1 MNITKEQIKETIKEL
16 MSEDSGYKEFFKKA
30 LEKAGKSIP
39 SMSDEEKKSFFNKI
53 DSAWDAKG
61 EKNEGNAFGAAVTK
75 AKEDGEDEFEVD
87 GKTYKVQES
96 ADCGCGCGG
105 CSESVNE
112 GKFKVDD
119 LVYNKRTKTVG
130 IVRMGDDKYGEVKT
144 DADGNVDVDELEKY
158 NPIKF
163 KHQSKAKAAPSTEKE
178 VSKRGLFNPFKNES
192 VTEARLGKVSLL
204 KSVEKGDSSY
214 VEGVK
219 ISPELAFELRMF
231 LQRPMLART
240 RTGITIDNSQMK
252 DAISML
258 AKVGVQKRLSSTVKK
273 EFDNLLKKYK

>member
-16 MSEDSGYKEFFKKA
+16 MSEDSGYKAFFKKA

-53 DSAWDAKG
+53 DAAWDAKG

-75 AKEDGEDEFEVD
+75 AKEAGKDEFEVD
-87 GKTYKVQES
+87 GKNYKVEES
-96 ADCGCGCGG
+96 AGCGCGCGG

-112 GKFKVDD
+112 ETLQEDENPCWDG
-119 LVYNKRTKTVG
+119 YEMVG
-130 IVRMGDDKYGEVKT
+130 MKMK
-144 DADGNVDVDELEKY
+144 DG
-158 NPIKF
+158 
-163 KHQSKAKAAPSTEKE
+163 KE
-178 VSKRGLFNPFKNES
+178 VPNCVPKNES
-192 VTEARLGKVSLL
+192 VNEARLGKVSLL

-240 RTGITIDNSQMK
+240 RTGIAIDNSQMK

-258 AKVGVQKRLSSTVKK
+258 AKVGVQKRLSSNVKT